1 MYKNSINNQCFEPS
15 TLLQYRTELNG
26 QIFTKSIVDVYAQQQ
41 ENPDMII
48 YVPVVYGMSEKDS
61 EMYSGIVTW
70 QEARICETQSC
81 RCVTVVVDVK
91 GDVNHAELESGRIR
105 VTPNHVFIVE
115 KDGHLKEE
123 EAYLVTENEKI
134 LFDAHK
140 VYGDDESPV
149 FISEDN
155 DEIAIEDLLSEGS
168 EHAVVAVA
176 VKKCSVM
183 HNYNKKKPWAFY
195 GIVLTDS
202 MDKCVLMPTGLI
214 SHDSSVTY

>member
-26 QIFTKSIVDVYAQQQ
+26 QIFTKSIVDVYTQQQ

-48 YVPVVYGMSEKDS
+48 YVPVVYGISEKDS

-70 QEARICETQSC
+70 KEAKICETQSC

-91 GDVNHAELESGRIR
+91 GDVNHTELESKRIR

-123 EAYLVTENEKI
+123 EAYLLTENEKI
-134 LFDAHK
+134 LFDANK
-140 VYGDDESPV
+140 VYSDDESPM

-155 DEIAIEDLLSEGS
+155 DEIATEDLLSEGS

-176 VKKCSVM
+176 VKKYSVM
-183 HNYNKKKPWAFY
+183 HNYNKKKTWTFY

-202 MDKCVLMPTGLI
+202 TDKYVLMPTGLI